1 MVSHAIE
8 NVESAATVER
18 TSKRPSLG
26 LGVLEGLAGV
36 LELGE
41 RLVAAASSSSLE
53 QTENEREHERHAPG
67 DELTQWARS

>member
-1 MVSHAIE
+1 M
-8 NVESAATVER
+8 
-18 TSKRPSLG
+18 
-26 LGVLEGLAGV
+26 LEGLAGV